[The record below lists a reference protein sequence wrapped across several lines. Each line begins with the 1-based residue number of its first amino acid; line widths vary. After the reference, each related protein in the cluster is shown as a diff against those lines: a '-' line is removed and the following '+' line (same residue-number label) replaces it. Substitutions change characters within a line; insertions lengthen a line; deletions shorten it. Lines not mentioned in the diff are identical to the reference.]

1 MINVVAS
8 CLEQRKNTK
17 VPSSWFGNSDSERN
31 ELQDLSDTVTSFC
44 YPYIR

>member
-17 VPSSWFGNSDSERN
+17 VPSTLFRKSDSKKN